1 VYSFFVFGIYFH
13 RMSRNGDS
21 QDLIPEPT
29 ATTKLTWQW
38 QKKASLR
45 NIENNMSEIK
55 EKLSSIHS
63 EVECHRKEDK
73 REIKLLTDDLAMSRS
88 KNNRLEKTIEEMK
101 KEKLHILK
109 VNEELLQKKEAE
121 IRSNLKQYEEALLKK
136 DQDLKAA
143 KKEAET
149 AMLKRREE
157 HEKELKAR
165 DNHLAALEAQH
176 TQKIASLIGDKEK
189 LQNEYEHRLREK
201 QMEMDNLRSKDQA
214 EAEELQQSK
223 ELAVNELNEKIEE
236 SNLKLSDAIL
246 YLRNAHHIIEVKNAF
261 IAKQRQAFEKIIEHV
276 GESDPKP
283 AKLKGNLWKLAHYIR
298 TGGQAA
304 WKGYI
309 NRAQW
314 EAVNEEADA
323 INRISNRALADYKF
337 ETEDEPQF
345 RAALQELFTQLEQSS

>member
-1 VYSFFVFGIYFH
+1 
-13 RMSRNGDS
+13 MSRNGDS
-21 QDLIPEPT
+21 QGQELIPEPT

-55 EKLSSIHS
+55 EKLSAIHS
-63 EVECHRKEDK
+63 EVECSRKEDK
-73 REIKLLTDDLAMSRS
+73 REIKLLLDDLAVSRS
-88 KNNRLEKTIEEMK
+88 KNTRLEKTIEEMK
-101 KEKLHILK
+101 KEKLSILK
-109 VNEELLQKKEAE
+109 INEELLQKKESE
-121 IRSNLKQYEEALLKK
+121 IKSNLKHYEETMLKK
-136 DQDLKAA
+136 DQDLKQA
-143 KKEAET
+143 KREADN
-149 AMLKRREE
+149 AQHQLRQE

-165 DNHLAALEAQH
+165 DSHLAALEVKH

-189 LQNEYEHRLREK
+189 LQNEYEQRLREK
-201 QMEMDNLRSKDQA
+201 QIEIENNRSKNQA
-214 EAEELQQSK
+214 ESEDLQQSK
-223 ELAVNELNEKIEE
+223 EQAVNELNEKIEE
-236 SNLKLSDAIL
+236 LNLKLSDSVL
-246 YLRNAHHIIEVKNAF
+246 YLRNAHHIIEIKNAF
-261 IAKQRQAFEKIIEHV
+261 IAKQRQAFEKIIDHI

-314 EAVNEEADA
+314 DAVNDEADA

-345 RAALQELFTQLEQSS
+345 RAALQELFTQLQQSA